1 MGQQDQLD
9 ALAARAPRLLSYIRD
24 RSSLGDAI
32 VLGVESDLTDLCAII
47 RGLPDLRLRD
57 LPTKCAHKPGR
68 TKSREQASSE
78 IEAGANCCGAKTA
91 GLRSPRQLHRI
102 SSAAEAISTK
112 SAIDSGALG
121 FMAKSLVQTT
131 LPHRAHPGARY
142 VRTDGNLTLSV
153 TDVGG
158 AGLPYGSYPRLI
170 LIWMTTEAVRAA
182 SRELELGPSLSSFM
196 AQLGLQAS
204 GGHWG
209 TMPRFRNQTERLLGC
224 AISARWSSE
233 RDGEINCCGK
243 NLLVADEF
251 SLWWTPQRL
260 TAAGAKVSTVLL
272 SESFYQQIVEAPVPL
287 DLRAVRAL
295 KKSPLTLDLYAW
307 ATRRVS
313 YLSRPTL
320 IPWPALRL
328 SFGSG
333 YADTPQGRSR
343 FREKVI
349 DALRRVAAVY
359 PQLRADIGER
369 GVLLRPSAT
378 HIPKLSR

>member
-1 MGQQDQLD
+1 
-9 ALAARAPRLLSYIRD
+9 
-24 RSSLGDAI
+24 
-32 VLGVESDLTDLCAII
+32 
-47 RGLPDLRLRD
+47 
-57 LPTKCAHKPGR
+57 
-68 TKSREQASSE
+68 
-78 IEAGANCCGAKTA
+78 
-91 GLRSPRQLHRI
+91 
-102 SSAAEAISTK
+102 
-112 SAIDSGALG
+112 
-121 FMAKSLVQTT
+121 
-131 LPHRAHPGARY
+131 
-142 VRTDGNLTLSV
+142 
-153 TDVGG
+153 
-158 AGLPYGSYPRLI
+158 
-170 LIWMTTEAVRAA
+170 MTTEAVRTA
-182 SRELELGPSLSSFM
+182 SRELELGRSLSSFM

-209 TMPRFRNQTERLLGC
+209 TMPRFRNQIERLLGC

-233 RDGEINCCGK
+233 VDREINSCGK

-251 SLWWTPQRL
+251 SLWWTPQKL
-260 TAAGAKVSTVLL
+260 TAVGAKLSTVLL

-313 YLSRPTL
+313 YLSQPTL
-320 IPWPALRL
+320 IPWHALRL

-359 PQLRADIGER
+359 PQLRADSEDR

>member
-1 MGQQDQLD
+1 VSTFVRRKSQLSWRHD
-9 ALAARAPRLLSYIRD
+9 SPN
-24 RSSLGDAI
+24 
-32 VLGVESDLTDLCAII
+32 VESDLTTLRAII
-47 RGLPDLRLRD
+47 RGSPDLGLRD
-57 LPTKCAHKPGR
+57 LPTKCAHEPVR
-68 TKSREQASSE
+68 TESSEQASSQ
-78 IEAGANCCGAKTA
+78 IEVAATCCGAKTA
-91 GLRSPRQLHRI
+91 GLRSLRQSHRI
-102 SSAAEAISTK
+102 SSAAEAISTQ
-112 SAIDSGALG
+112 SAIESGALG

-142 VRTDGNLTLSV
+142 VRTDGNLTLSI

-158 AGLPYGSYPRLI
+158 VGLPYGSYPRLI
-170 LIWMTTEAVRAA
+170 LIWMTTEAVRTA
-182 SRELELGPSLSSFM
+182 SRELELGRSLSSFM

-209 TMPRFRNQTERLLGC
+209 TMPRFRNQTVRLLGC

-233 RDGEINCCGK
+233 REGEVKSCGK

-260 TAAGAKVSTVLL
+260 THVGAKVSTVLL

-320 IPWPALRL
+320 IPWHALRL
-328 SFGSG
+328 SFGAG

-349 DALRRVAAVY
+349 DALRRVASVY
-359 PQLRADIGER
+359 PKLRADIEER
-369 GVLLRPSAT
+369 GLVLRPSAT
-378 HIPKLSR
+378 HVPKHSR